1 MLVMFP
7 WPTKPK
13 SHVLQRNLESDFFII
28 NRPV

>member
-1 MLVMFP
+1 MLVILP
-7 WPTKPK
+7 WSSKPK